1 MDLLLINP
9 SLSKEEGY
17 GKDVKD
23 SDGGFLPP
31 LGLASLAA
39 YIKEKGFQVSI
50 LDPTVDKIDIIEYIK
65 EHNPHV
71 IGVSALTAVYSV
83 GIKYIKQI
91 RKMFPEKLILF
102 GGHHISLF
110 KENVFHDCPE
120 ADVLIY
126 GEGELTLLELMD
138 TFKKD
143 NYQRYGSDLDDI
155 KGIIFKQCTRIIT
168 NPPRELIP
176 DLNILPFPA
185 RELLPM
191 DKYMP
196 LPIEYKKLPVV
207 HMIVSRGCP
216 MNCIVGDTLI
226 NTVDGMIPIKD
237 LVGNSIGVYTYNKKT
252 GDRYIKQTI
261 NIRKVKSQAEIL
273 RVTFDDNSFIDC
285 TPDHKFYTF
294 KNSWKEAK
302 NLSYGE
308 NVIALK
314 RDNNTV
320 IKVEFLE
327 DKQDVYDMEV
337 PTTHCYFA
345 NNVLIHNCTFC
356 STHAAFGYKARFRDP
371 GKVLEEIKFV
381 VKNYNAKQISFWD
394 DILTLKKDWL
404 ITLCDLI
411 IKEKLDIIW
420 NCYGHINTI
429 DNEMLKKMKQA
440 GCFCIWYGIE
450 AGDEQLL
457 KNINKH
463 IKLDKI
469 REVVKDTR
477 KNGIEVRGLFMLGL
491 PGETPELAQKT
502 INFAKE
508 LNVDYAQF
516 SITTPH
522 IGTQLYAD
530 AKKYG
535 TLDEDLDKFTQLS
548 AVFVPYGYKN
558 AEEIEA
564 MSRRAYMQFYYRPT
578 YILKQFLKIRGIEDI
593 KKYYKALKLAIAF
606 T

>member
-1 MDLLLINP
+1 MKMNKILFIIPPVTLEERYG
-9 SLSKEEGY
+9 SLESAGTLY
-17 GKDVKD
+17 
-23 SDGGFLPP
+23 PP
-31 LGLASLAA
+31 LGIAYLASIAIKNKCDVEVIDSEAEGYNYVDIKGFIKAYKPDIVGMQTYCTNIQQCLKVAQIIKSINP
-39 YIKEKGFQVSI
+39 YIKVLLGGAQVT
-50 LDPTVDKIDIIEYIK
+50 LFYDKDYDNVDFII
-65 EHNPHV
+65 
-71 IGVSALTAVYSV
+71 
-83 GIKYIKQI
+83 
-91 RKMFPEKLILF
+91 R
-102 GGHHISLF
+102 
-110 KENVFHDCPE
+110 
-120 ADVLIY
+120 
-126 GEGELTLLELMD
+126 GEGEKVFEELISGKEVSIINGLVWKNGD
-138 TFKKD
+138 GIVV
-143 NYQRYGSDLDDI
+143 NPQQELIRDLDSI
-155 KGIIFKQCTRIIT
+155 
-168 NPPRELIP
+168 
-176 DLNILPFPA
+176 PFPA
-185 RELLPM
+185 RHLF
-191 DKYMP
+191 
-196 LPIEYKKLPVV
+196 PIEKYHSSAQLRGNRTLNI
-207 HMIVSRGCP
+207 MTSRGCP
-216 MNCIVGDTLI
+216 YRCIVGDTLI

-314 RDNNTV
+314 RDNNSV